1 MKSTGI
7 YFQKICLH
15 LLKTATWASKLSKN
29 VLMAPW
35 IKEFEWILFGSDG
48 IKTHGSNFLEKLMT
62 WYDNF
67 LKIEVTLK
75 AYWTL
80 QPFVVKRHEF
90 WATEQFHEIVL
101 TLVFFREK
109 KTFLKSQLTTEV
121 RAALFE
127 ERRLIRRSLKAPHF
141 LPSLGTFSWEPW
153 KSM

>member
-1 MKSTGI
+1 
-7 YFQKICLH
+7 
-15 LLKTATWASKLSKN
+15 
-29 VLMAPW
+29 
-35 IKEFEWILFGSDG
+35 
-48 IKTHGSNFLEKLMT
+48 MT
-62 WYDNF
+62 WFDNF

-141 LPSLGTFSWEPW
+141 FAVSWHFFLRTVKIHVNCGQPNDSCKVAKNQFHQITQLEHKTSFFRVQSFPL
-153 KSM
+153 KEF